1 MKNKVNLIE
10 NNNKSIE
17 FEQCAKMAH
26 TERMLGGNNQP

>member
-1 MKNKVNLIE
+1 MLKVIKING
-10 NNNKSIE
+10 NNTKSIK